1 MRQTESQ
8 SDSEGEETLQ
18 HAMSVGYAYLNQRE
32 RTVAQM
38 RRRLEREGIDPR
50 TLVTAIGTLIDQ
62 GYLDDARY
70 VRLFVS
76 DRREL
81 DGWGRERI
89 GRVLAER
96 GIERELIEPALEAD
110 QPPQAELDRALV
122 LLRRRFPDPPRE
134 RRERNR
140 ALGMLLRKGYDPEL
154 ALDALAAH
162 ARGLE
167 TA

>member
-1 MRQTESQ
+1 LSATESQ
-8 SDSEGEETLQ
+8 SDSEGEKALQ
-18 HAMSVGYAYLNQRE
+18 HAIGVGYGYVSRRE

-38 RRRLEREGIDPR
+38 RRRLEREGIEPR
-50 TLVTAIGTLIDQ
+50 TLAAAIGTLIDQ

-70 VRLFVS
+70 VRLFVA

-81 DGWGRERI
+81 DGWGGERI
-89 GRVLAER
+89 GRALAER
-96 GIERELIEPALEAD
+96 GIEPELIEPALEVD
-110 QPPQAELDRALV
+110 QSPRAELERAMV
-122 LLRRRFPDPPRE
+122 LLRRRFPEPPRE
-134 RRERNR
+134 RHERNR